1 MTVRVLAALAAFA
14 LAATPATAQDATA
27 QDIGTPAEN
36 LDCAIWA
43 AYMAGTNEDPEAEAA
58 FAIALSWFTGL
69 YEGQTGRSIDEPL
82 VARATQLTDEDILTI
97 GGLCVPRFE
106 AYGNRLSVLGDRLQG
121 ME

>member
-1 MTVRVLAALAAFA
+1 MTVRALAALAAFA
-14 LAATPATAQDATA
+14 LAATPATAQD
-27 QDIGTPAEN
+27 ISTPAEN

-82 VARATQLTDEDILTI
+82 VARATQLTDEDIHAI
-97 GGLCVPRFE
+97 GSRCVPRFE

-121 ME
+121 LE